1 MAHDNR
7 SESEMA
13 TSIQPLLPLTALIVD
28 SDGVQRIAVAADL
41 RRRIAAGKFL
51 WIDLVGGDEAA
62 RLEFLN
68 ELALESEDIAWVQRF
83 GQTGRMTLRRRGLRA
98 VTWLADA
105 TGTLM
110 EVHVLGSPRWILTLW
125 NGDVAALEL
134 ARLRFAEGEYELEK
148 SPYLGA
154 AILLQFLLATL
165 DEAITGMDARL
176 YEMEEQMEIDPQ
188 SLALAELRKRLSRR
202 QSTWARFERY
212 SNSVQLAIVGVE
224 AVPGIDARAAAELND
239 YADQVED
246 VERRFHER
254 IEWGSDALHNH
265 TAALARRQGQQIN
278 RLTVVASIFLPLTF
292 ITGFFGMNFHW
303 MVKGVGSAAAF
314 VVLGI
319 VFPVMS
325 AALSIV
331 WLKRRRLL

>member
-1 MAHDNR
+1 
-7 SESEMA
+7 MA
-13 TSIQPLLPLTALIVD
+13 TSDQSLLPLTALIVD
-28 SDGVQRIAVAADL
+28 SAGVRRVAVAADL
-41 RRRIAAGKFL
+41 RQRIATGKFMWL
-51 WIDLVGGDEAA
+51 DLVGGDEAA

-98 VTWLADA
+98 VTWLAEA

-110 EVHVLGSPRWILTLW
+110 EVHVLGSKRWILTMW
-125 NGDVAALEL
+125 NGDVAALDL

-165 DEAITGMDARL
+165 DEAITAMDARL
-176 YEMEEQMEIDPQ
+176 YEMEEQLEKDPE

-202 QSTWARFERY
+202 QPMWARFERY
-212 SNSVQLAIVGVE
+212 SSSVQLAIVGVE

-254 IEWGSDALHNH
+254 IEWGSDAIQNH
-265 TAALARRQGQQIN
+265 SAALARRQGQQIN
-278 RLTVVASIFLPLTF
+278 RLTVVALIFLPLTF
-292 ITGFFGMNFHW
+292 ITGFFGMNFQW
-303 MVKGVGSAAAF
+303 MINRAGSGAAF
-314 VVLGI
+314 VALGI
-319 VFPVMS
+319 VLPAIS
-325 AALSIV
+325 TALSIV